1 MQEPKKVVCIDNK
14 YSKINGFGYGE
25 LSITPVPAPGTFKTF
40 QSSRAMEWARVQS
53 AMFELRFL
61 EVSRCDSLQSFP
73 CDFKTL
79 GYWKKGEEEIK
90 KEEKEEEEDI
100 KKEETK
106 EEEVKKEE
114 EDK

>member
-1 MQEPKKVVCIDNK
+1 MEN
-14 YSKINGFGYGE
+14 
-25 LSITPVPAPGTFKTF
+25 
-40 QSSRAMEWARVQS
+40 SRMEWARVQS

-106 EEEVKKEE
+106 EEEVK
-114 EDK
+114 